1 MEYRKTLTTFTLK
14 QMKEK
19 DRPIVMVTAYDYPSA
34 KLAEEAGADILF
46 VGDSL
51 GMVVL
56 GYDSTIP
63 VTMADMLHHTKA
75 VARAAKQSFVLA
87 DMPFASYHGSIDK
100 TLGHAAQLMQE
111 GRAHAVKLE
120 GGAEVADS
128 VVALTNAGIPVMG
141 HIGLTPQAVNQLG
154 GYRVQGRNLA
164 DAEKLVADAK
174 ALELAGAFA
183 IVLEMVP
190 EELAAYITDQ
200 VSIPTIG
207 IGAGRQCDGQVL
219 VFHDL
224 LQYASPVAPR
234 FVKAYAN
241 VGEQIK
247 EGIAQYAKEVRERTF
262 PEEEHVFRADK
273 ELIEQLIN
281 QQHGRNK

>member
-1 MEYRKTLTTFTLK
+1 MEYRKMVNTWTLK
-14 QMKEK
+14 QMKDK

-63 VTMADMLHHTKA
+63 VTLDEMLHHTKA
-75 VARAAKQSFVLA
+75 VARAASQCLVLA
-87 DMPFASYHGSIDK
+87 DMPFASYHGSADT
-100 TLGHAAQLMQE
+100 TLRNAAKLMQE
-111 GRAHAVKLE
+111 GRAHAVKME
-120 GGAEVADS
+120 GGVEIVNS
-128 VVALTNAGIPVMG
+128 VTACISAGIPVMG

-154 GYRVQGRNLA
+154 GYRVQGRNLEE
-164 DAEKLVADAK
+164 AEKLVADAK

-200 VSIPTIG
+200 VTIPTIG
-207 IGAGRQCDGQVL
+207 IGAGRHCDGQVL
-219 VFHDL
+219 VFHDI

-234 FVKAYAN
+234 FVKTYAN

-247 EGIAQYAKEVRERTF
+247 TGIAQYVNEVRERTF
-262 PEEEHVFRADK
+262 PEEQHVYHADTK
-273 ELIEQLIN
+273 LIEQLVN
-281 QQHGRNK
+281 QQHGKD